1 MGWSF
6 RYRTS
11 GMPLGVPSGAVR
23 KVSVTALGGEAAG
36 IVVKLLLVLFQ
47 SDCGEN
53 RLRSGFS

>member
-23 KVSVTALGGEAAG
+23 KVSVTALGGG
-36 IVVKLLLVLFQ
+36 RQ
-47 SDCGEN
+47 NCGQVAIGTFPIGLWEKPVAQ
-53 RLRSGFS
+53 RIF